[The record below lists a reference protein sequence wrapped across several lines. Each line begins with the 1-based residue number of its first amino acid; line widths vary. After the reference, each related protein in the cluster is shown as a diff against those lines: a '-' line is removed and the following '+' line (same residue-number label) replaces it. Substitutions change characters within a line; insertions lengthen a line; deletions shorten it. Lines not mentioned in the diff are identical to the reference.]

1 MRANNHFR
9 SLAARSACAAIAL
22 LAAFAFPSAF
32 AQFNPAPNAG
42 PTPGVRPNT
51 GPITRPGPVPAARS
65 TDAVVPLDRVLAVV
79 NDEALTQYEVDESK
93 RLILTQ
99 MQTARVTPPPP
110 ETLQQQVLE
119 RLITER
125 ALMQFAKENGIRV
138 DDQQVERTILR
149 IAQENKLTP
158 EEFRRQL
165 AREKIEYEKY
175 REDVRREITIQRL
188 REREVESR
196 LSVSDA
202 EVANYLATVASQAGG
217 ENEYN
222 LSHILVT
229 VPEQAAPQQIDAR
242 RLRAEEALQQIKG
255 GKEFAQV
262 AAAFSDAPDSV
273 QGGSLGW
280 RTAARL
286 PTVFTEAVR
295 NLQKGDVSPVLRSPG
310 GFHIVRLVD
319 VRSRNAPTVVEQTHA
334 RHILIKVNEITS
346 ESEGKLKIDRIK
358 DRLDGGAKFE
368 DLAKVNSEDASASKG
383 GDLGWLSPGDTVPEF
398 DSAMAKLAVGQL
410 SGPVRTPFGW
420 HVILVQERRTQ
431 DITEDRKREQA
442 RQAIRQRKSEEQF
455 AEFVRQTRDRAY
467 VEYKQ
472 DDR

>member
-1 MRANNHFR
+1 
-9 SLAARSACAAIAL
+9 
-22 LAAFAFPSAF
+22 
-32 AQFNPAPNAG
+32 
-42 PTPGVRPNT
+42 
-51 GPITRPGPVPAARS
+51 
-65 TDAVVPLDRVLAVV
+65 
-79 NDEALTQYEVDESK
+79 
-93 RLILTQ
+93 
-99 MQTARVTPPPP
+99 
-110 ETLQQQVLE
+110 
-119 RLITER
+119 
-125 ALMQFAKENGIRV
+125 
-138 DDQQVERTILR
+138 
-149 IAQENKLTP
+149 
-158 EEFRRQL
+158 
-165 AREKIEYEKY
+165 
-175 REDVRREITIQRL
+175 
-188 REREVESR
+188 
-196 LSVSDA
+196 
-202 EVANYLATVASQAGG
+202 
-217 ENEYN
+217 
-222 LSHILVT
+222 
-229 VPEQAAPQQIDAR
+229 
-242 RLRAEEALQQIKG
+242 
-255 GKEFAQV
+255 
-262 AAAFSDAPDSV
+262 
-273 QGGSLGW
+273 
-280 RTAARL
+280 
-286 PTVFTEAVR
+286 
-295 NLQKGDVSPVLRSPG
+295 
-310 GFHIVRLVD
+310 VRLVD